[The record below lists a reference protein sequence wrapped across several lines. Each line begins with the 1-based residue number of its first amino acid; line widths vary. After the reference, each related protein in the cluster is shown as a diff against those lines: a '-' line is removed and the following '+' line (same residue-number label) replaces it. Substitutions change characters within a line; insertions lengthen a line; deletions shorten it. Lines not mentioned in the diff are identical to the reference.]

1 MIDDIQ
7 NFTQKSMNKTKN
19 ILFILHVPPP
29 VHGSSMVGQSI
40 KNSELINSSFD
51 CHYINLLVSRTINET
66 GKMSFLK
73 IFRFV
78 GVWFELLV
86 ELIKRKP
93 DVCYLALTSSDAAFY
108 KDVLLI
114 ALLRAFRI
122 KRVYHLHNKGVR
134 RSQSKKISKL
144 LYGFAF
150 KDADIILL
158 SSKLYEDIETFV
170 PISRVHICPNGIVG
184 IITNVEPRLFLKEN
198 PVRILF
204 LSNLI
209 ESKGVSVLL
218 EACSIL
224 QQEGI
229 DFECNLVGA
238 EGDLTA
244 TQFAEKVNQKQL
256 FSRVNYLGK
265 KVGKEKEDAFACTD
279 IFIHPTLNDCFP
291 LVLLE
296 AMQYSLPVVSTFE
309 GGIPD
314 IVEDGTTGYL
324 VPQRDA
330 EALAEKLVV
339 LIKNPELR
347 KKMGRAGRKKYE
359 NEFTSNIF
367 EYRLTEILHQVIKD
381 KQ

>member
-1 MIDDIQ
+1 M
-7 NFTQKSMNKTKN
+7 KN
-19 ILFILHVPPP
+19 ILFILHLPPP

-40 KNSELINSSFD
+40 KDSELVNSSFN
-51 CHYINLLVSRTINET
+51 CRYINLLVSRTINET

-73 IFRFV
+73 FFRFV
-78 GVWFELLV
+78 GVWFKLLV

-93 DVCYLALTSSDAAFY
+93 DVCYLALTSTDTAFY

-114 ALLRAFRI
+114 VLLRIFRI
-122 KRVYHLHNKGVR
+122 KRLYHLHNKGVR
-134 RSQSKKISKL
+134 GSQSKKINKL
-144 LYGFAF
+144 LYEFAF

-158 SSKLYEDIETFV
+158 SSKLYKDIETFV
-170 PISRVHICPNGIVG
+170 PISRVHICPNGIVSTV
-184 IITNVEPRLFLKEN
+184 TNIGSRLFLKEN

-224 QQEGI
+224 QQEEI

-244 TQFAEKVNQKQL
+244 TQFSEKVNQKQL
-256 FSRVNYLGK
+256 FPRVNYLGRK
-265 KVGKEKEDAFACTD
+265 IGKEKEDAFECTD
-279 IFIHPTLNDCFP
+279 IFIHPTLSDCFP

-296 AMQYSLPVVSTFE
+296 AMSASLPIVSTFE

-324 VPQRDA
+324 VNQKDA
-330 EALAEKLVV
+330 EALAKKLAM

-347 KKMGRAGRKKYE
+347 EQMGKAGRKKYE
-359 NEFTSNIF
+359 NEFTLDIF
-367 EYRLTEILHQVIKD
+367 EHRLTEILYQIVEN